1 MNFVTIDNKL
11 KFEVNIKAIN
21 KAGIGVSSFLLQDAI
36 IMQ

>member
-11 KFEVNIKAIN
+11 RFEVNIKAVN
-21 KAGIGVSSFLLQDAI
+21 KAGIELVPFLQHAI